1 MEGNKKAVALFV
13 FDPTQGFLA
22 VVDAATL
29 GEFRKF
35 AISWQFSRGCQ
46 MAGFLGV
53 LSSELSVYTLAVI
66 TMERHYAITHAMHLN
81 KVSTVTFLS
90 NSRRECSSEAE

>member
-1 MEGNKKAVALFV
+1 MGNNGCI
-13 FDPTQGFLA
+13 TTGFLA
-22 VVDAATL
+22 VVDAATF
-29 GEFRKF
+29 GEFRRY
-35 AISWQFSRGCQ
+35 AIPWQLSSGCQ

-81 KVSTVTFLS
+81 KV
-90 NSRRECSSEAE
+90 

>member
-1 MEGNKKAVALFV
+1 MSFFGKFI
-13 FDPTQGFLA
+13 GFLA

-29 GEFRKF
+29 GEFRKY
-35 AISWQFSRGCQ
+35 AIPWQWSTACQ
-46 MAGFLGV
+46 TAGFLGV

-81 KVSTVTFLS
+81 KVNRKFHFE
-90 NSRRECSSEAE
+90 N